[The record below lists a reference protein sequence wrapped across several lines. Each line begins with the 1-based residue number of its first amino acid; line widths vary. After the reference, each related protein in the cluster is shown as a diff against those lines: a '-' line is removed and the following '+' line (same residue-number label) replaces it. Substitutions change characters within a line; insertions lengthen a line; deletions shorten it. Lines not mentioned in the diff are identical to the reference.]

1 LRALASAVQVSTA
14 GFADTKQP
22 NCKRK
27 KRTGGFSPGL

>member
-1 LRALASAVQVSTA
+1 LTWNENELQVPLQVSP
-14 GFADTKQP
+14 DTKQP